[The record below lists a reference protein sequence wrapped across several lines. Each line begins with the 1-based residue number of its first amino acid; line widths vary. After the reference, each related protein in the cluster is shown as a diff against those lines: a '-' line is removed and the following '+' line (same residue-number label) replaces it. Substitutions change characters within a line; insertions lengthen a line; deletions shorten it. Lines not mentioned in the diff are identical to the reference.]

1 VATSTAKRVLVYRFD
16 RQPVEAIV
24 NPGDYLRDLQM
35 ELITAGGNLQKLA
48 YSEVKAVCFAKEP
61 GRPDLFTDEH
71 AFERRPKMA
80 GLWTRFIFRDSDWLE
95 GVLPH
100 NLLDWPPQGYVIT
113 PPRAGLTRQLVFIPR
128 QALAAT
134 HLLGVVGVPSNEKRP
149 KRTETGEEEQQLTMF
164 DREPTHSHAG

>member
-1 VATSTAKRVLVYRFD
+1 M
-16 RQPVEAIV
+16 
-24 NPGDYLRDLQM
+24 NPGEYLRDVQM
-35 ELITAGGNLQKLA
+35 ELITVGGTLQKIP
-48 YSEVKAVCFAKEP
+48 YGDVKAVCFAKEP

-71 AFERRPKMA
+71 AFERRPKLA

-100 NLLDWPPQGYVIT
+100 NLLDWPTQGYLIT

-134 HLLGVVGVPSNEKRP
+134 HLLGVVGVPSNEKRS
-149 KRTETGEEEQQLTMF
+149 KRAATEGDGQLTMF
-164 DREPTHSHAG
+164 DREPTQSHVR